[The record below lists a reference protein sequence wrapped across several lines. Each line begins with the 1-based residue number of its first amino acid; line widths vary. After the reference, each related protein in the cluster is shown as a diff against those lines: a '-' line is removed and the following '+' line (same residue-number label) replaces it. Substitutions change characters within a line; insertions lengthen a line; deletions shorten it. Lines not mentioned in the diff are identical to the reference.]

1 MVTNNLVIDMDRDR
15 LIENLKQLTNINDML
30 SYGLFNLFPG
40 RRLEWLNVR
49 MTTEKIPDKST

>member
-1 MVTNNLVIDMDRDR
+1 MVTNNLVIDMHRDR

-40 RRLEWLNVR
+40 IQLELRNVR
-49 MTTEKIPDKST
+49 MTTEKNPDKRT

>member
-1 MVTNNLVIDMDRDR
+1 MVTNNLVIDMHRDR

-40 RRLEWLNVR
+40 TQLELRNVR
-49 MTTEKIPDKST
+49 MTTEKNPDKRT